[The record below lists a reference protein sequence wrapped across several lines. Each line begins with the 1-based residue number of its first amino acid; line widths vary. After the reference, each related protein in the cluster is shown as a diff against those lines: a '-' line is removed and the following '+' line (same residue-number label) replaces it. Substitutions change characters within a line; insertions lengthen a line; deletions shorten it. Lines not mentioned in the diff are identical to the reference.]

1 MSGRIRRKLY
11 EEENGDTVHVLDAGG
26 CSGMWK
32 KRERTGCICKDK
44 PVRWERA
51 EGQGRITVVPGCG
64 KSGKEQ
70 DASVKTSQSD
80 GKEQKDKAGSE
91 ESATSEEIPA
101 NQNLLTGV
109 LDLTEGAIGKRPVAV
124 MVNNVDPAMPQ
135 YGVGKADIIFEIP
148 VEGDAT
154 RFMALYGDYT
164 AVPKICAI
172 RSCRAYFPALSE
184 GFDAFYVNWGSDDTI
199 GEYIDA
205 LNLDQIDGISD
216 GSGLFGRDQAR
227 LSAGYDLEHT
237 GYFDGTQFASVVQSR
252 GLRTDIEEDKK
263 DAAFQFYGLDEQVKP
278 DGEDCRKVDIN
289 FGAAR
294 ATLTYDE
301 AKKVYVKDL
310 NGNPQIDGNTG
321 EQLAFTNVF
330 VLETSIT
337 VRDEIGHKEV
347 DWDGASDSVG
357 YYISNGGV
365 QKIHWSKEEKNE
377 QSRLKF
383 YDQDGKEIK
392 INRGKSYIAVNY
404 ADQATFQ

>member
-1 MSGRIRRKLY
+1 M
-11 EEENGDTVHVLDAGG
+11 
-26 CSGMWK
+26 K
-32 KRERTGCICKDK
+32 KRMLLLSMCLMLAVI
-44 PVRWERA
+44 
-51 EGQGRITVVPGCG
+51 PGCG
-64 KSGKEQ
+64 KSGKQQE
-70 DASVKTSQSD
+70 ASVKASQSD
-80 GKEQKDKAGSE
+80 AKEQKSQDTKGSE
-91 ESATSEEIPA
+91 ESASSEEIPA

-199 GEYIDA
+199 GEYIA
-205 LNLDQIDGISD
+205 SLNLDQIDGISD

-263 DAAFQFYGLDEQVKP
+263 DAAFSFYGLNEQVKP
-278 DGEDCRKVDIN
+278 DGEDCQKVDIN

-310 NGNPQIDGNTG
+310 NGKPQIDGNTG

-383 YDQDGKEIK
+383 YDQNGKEIK